1 MQGVTG
7 GPDPALKNHMA
18 LSNHER
24 VGKALDIL
32 NAGLRP
38 FVERELQAAY
48 GKEWVARAGLLD
60 LRGPAGLKAGAT
72 RGKGPSAATNAS
84 L

>member
-1 MQGVTG
+1 
-7 GPDPALKNHMA
+7 MA

-72 RGKGPSAATNAS
+72 RGNGPSAATNAS